1 MVTIYKVFDP
11 YTGLYSDA
19 SSPDEL
25 KELLAERAWAAY
37 LELTNYCPIA
47 IVNINNDG
55 SQTWKSH
62 NNEIMPNY
70 DELRTALEKKRKQMM
85 PITELGE

>member
-1 MVTIYKVFDP
+1 MVTIYKVFNP

-25 KELLAERAWAAY
+25 KELLAEQAWAAY
-37 LELTNYCPIA
+37 LQLTNHHPIA
-47 IVNINNDG
+47 IVSINDDG
-55 SQTWKSH
+55 SQVWKSH
-62 NNEIMPNY
+62 KNEIMPNY
-70 DELRTALEKKRKQMM
+70 DELRIALEKKRKQMI

>member
-1 MVTIYKVFDP
+1 MITIYKVFDP

-37 LELTNYCPIA
+37 LHLTNQHPIA
-47 IVNINNDG
+47 IVTINDDG
-55 SQTWKSH
+55 SQIWKSH

-70 DELRTALEKKRKQMM
+70 DELREYFERKRKKMI
-85 PITELGE
+85 PITDLGE